1 MSEYTNKFTI
11 VISAPQGALGGHLAA
26 LLEYTINHDTSVD
39 LQAQNPFIRP
49 SQTFFDDLEY
59 MYKQQDSFVE
69 VATGV
74 NCELDHTGTSFN
86 EFVNN
91 WDGGLPTEPENRVIV
106 TSLPVN
112 DIVGLFPNSKII
124 KIATTE
130 QDANQLGFNYFIRES
145 PLARQAGKVQ
155 HQLDCYKVK
164 SERFVGLLEV
174 TPDWDAI
181 VTDPMILD
189 QLPVQCVIKFL
200 ANDYKAA
207 LESSTEVCP
216 DSALIVNF
224 SELGD
229 VTLRNHA
236 DANAKAITEIYEFI
250 GVHATKDLD
259 AVQTHWVDFM
269 NSFSPY
275 HDIS

>member
-26 LLEYTINHDTSVD
+26 LLEYTINHDTSVY

-59 MYKQQDSFVE
+59 LYKQQE
-69 VATGV
+69 TY
-74 NCELDHTGTSFN
+74 TSFI

-91 WDGGLPTEPENRVIV
+91 WEGEVPTEPENRVVV
-106 TSLPVN
+106 TSLPAQE
-112 DIVGLFPNSKII
+112 IVGLFPNSKII

-145 PLARQAGKVQ
+145 PLAHQAGKVQ
-155 HQLDCYKVK
+155 HLLNCYKVK
-164 SERFVGLLEV
+164 AERFFGLLEV
-174 TPDWDAI
+174 TPDWNTI

-189 QLPVQCVIKFL
+189 QFPVQCVIKFL
-200 ANDYKAA
+200 ARDYKAA
-207 LESSTEVCP
+207 LAANTEVCP
-216 DSALIVNF
+216 DSALVVNF

-236 DANAKAITEIYEFI
+236 DANSKAIAEIYEFI

>member
-1 MSEYTNKFTI
+1 MSEHTNKFTI
-11 VISAPQGALGGHLAA
+11 VISAPDGALGEHLAA
-26 LLEYTINHDTSVD
+26 LLEYAINHDTSVD

-49 SQTFFDDLEY
+49 SQSFFYDLEC
-59 MYKQQDSFVE
+59 MYKQQDTQSSFI
-69 VATGV
+69 
-74 NCELDHTGTSFN
+74 

-91 WDGGLPTEPENRVIV
+91 WEGEIPTELENRVVV
-106 TSLPVN
+106 TSLPAQE
-112 DIVGLFPNSKII
+112 IVGLFPNSKII

-145 PLARQAGKVQ
+145 PLARQAGRIQ

-164 SERFVGLLEV
+164 AERFFGLLEV
-174 TPDWDAI
+174 TPDWDTI

-189 QLPVQCVIKFL
+189 QFPVQCVIKFL
-200 ANDYKAA
+200 ARDHKAA
-207 LESSTEVCP
+207 LESNTDTWP
-216 DSALIVNF
+216 NSALVVNF

-236 DANAKAITEIYEFI
+236 DANAKAIAEIYEFI

-275 HDIS
+275 HDIG

>member
-26 LLEYTINHDTSVD
+26 LLEHIINHDTSVN
-39 LQAQNPFIRP
+39 LQAQNPFVRP

-59 MYKQQDSFVE
+59 LYKQQD
-69 VATGV
+69 TY
-74 NCELDHTGTSFN
+74 TSFI

-91 WDGGLPTEPENRVIV
+91 WEGEVPTEPDNRVVV
-106 TSLPVN
+106 TSLSAQE
-112 DIVGLFPNSKII
+112 IVGLFPNSKII
-124 KIATTE
+124 KIATTV
-130 QDANQLGFNYFIRES
+130 QDSNQLGFNYLVRES
-145 PLARQAGKVQ
+145 PLARQAGRIQ
-155 HQLDCYKVK
+155 HVLDCYKVK
-164 SERFVGLLEV
+164 SERFFGLLEV
-174 TPDWDAI
+174 TPDWDTI

-189 QLPVQCVIKFL
+189 QFPVQCVIKFL
-200 ANDYKAA
+200 ARDHKDA
-207 LESSTEVCP
+207 LESSTEVIP
-216 DSALIVNF
+216 NSALIVNF

-236 DANAKAITEIYEFI
+236 GANSKAIAEIYEFI

-259 AVQTHWVDFM
+259 VVQTHWVDFM

>member
-11 VISAPQGALGGHLAA
+11 VISAPQGALGEHLAA
-26 LLEYTINHDTSVD
+26 LLEYAINHDTSVD

-49 SQTFFDDLEY
+49 SQSFFYDLEY
-59 MYKQQDSFVE
+59 MYKQQDTHSSFI
-69 VATGV
+69 
-74 NCELDHTGTSFN
+74 

-91 WDGGLPTEPENRVIV
+91 WEGEMPTELENRVVV
-106 TSLPVN
+106 TSLPVQE
-112 DIVGLFPNSKII
+112 IVGLFPNSKII

-130 QDANQLGFNYFIRES
+130 QDVNQLGFNYFIRES
-145 PLARQAGKVQ
+145 PLARRAGRIQ

-164 SERFVGLLEV
+164 AERFFGLLEV
-174 TPDWDAI
+174 TPDWNTI

-189 QLPVQCVIKFL
+189 QFPVQCVIKFL
-200 ANDYKAA
+200 TRDYKAA
-207 LESSTEVCP
+207 LAANTEVIT
-216 DSALIVNF
+216 DSALVVNF

-236 DANAKAITEIYEFI
+236 GANTKAIAEIYDFI

-259 AVQTHWVDFM
+259 VVQTHWVDFM

-275 HDIS
+275 HDIG

>member
-26 LLEYTINHDTSVD
+26 LLEHIINHDTSVN
-39 LQAQNPFIRP
+39 LQAQNPFVRP

-59 MYKQQDSFVE
+59 LYKQQD
-69 VATGV
+69 TY
-74 NCELDHTGTSFN
+74 TSFI

-91 WDGGLPTEPENRVIV
+91 WEGEVPTEPDNRVIV
-106 TSLPVN
+106 TLLPVQE
-112 DIVGLFPNSKII
+112 IVGLFPNSKII
-124 KIATTE
+124 KIATTV
-130 QDANQLGFNYFIRES
+130 QDSNQLGFNYLVRES
-145 PLARQAGKVQ
+145 PLARQAGRIQ
-155 HQLDCYKVK
+155 HVLDCYKVK
-164 SERFVGLLEV
+164 SERFFGLLEV
-174 TPDWDAI
+174 TPDWDTI

-189 QLPVQCVIKFL
+189 QFPVQCVIKFL
-200 ANDYKAA
+200 ARDHKDA
-207 LESSTEVCP
+207 LESSTEVIP
-216 DSALIVNF
+216 NSALIVNF

-236 DANAKAITEIYEFI
+236 GANSKAIAEIYEFI

-259 AVQTHWVDFM
+259 VVQTHWVDFM